1 MIDWRRVVELAEGLP
16 EVQPGY
22 SYGTPALKLRNKLI
36 ARLREDGQTL
46 VVRADIDERD
56 VLIAA
61 APEKFFLTPHYQ
73 AHPWVLVRLGRVDA
87 DELREL
93 LTDAWRLRA
102 PKRLAARL
110 DAAGRPSPTGSPA
123 PSPTRALDRAGSRG
137 LRGRAKDAISRT
149 SERSDRS
156 SGRRRTDGA

>member
-1 MIDWRRVVELAEGLP
+1 MIEWPRVVELAESLP

-46 VVRADIDERD
+46 VVRANIDERD
-56 VLIAA
+56 GLIAA

-73 AHPWVLVRLGRVDA
+73 AHPWVLVRLGRVEA

-102 PKRLAARL
+102 SKRLAARL
-110 DAAGRPSPTGSPA
+110 EASRGPSDAAGPSRS
-123 PSPTRALDRAGSRG
+123 
-137 LRGRAKDAISRT
+137 LRDRAKDAIGRT
-149 SERSDRS
+149 SERSDRP
-156 SGRRRTDGA
+156 SGRGRTGGA

>member
-1 MIDWRRVVELAEGLP
+1 MIQWRRVVELAESLP

-36 ARLREDGQTL
+36 ARLREDGETL
-46 VVRADIDERD
+46 VVRTDIDERD
-56 VLIAA
+56 GLIAA

-87 DELREL
+87 DELLGL

-110 DAAGRPSPTGSPA
+110 AASSGPTSPSSP
-123 PSPTRALDRAGSRG
+123 SRN
-137 LRGRAKDAISRT
+137 RRERAKDAISRA
-149 SERSDRS
+149 SERSNRP
-156 SGRRRTDGA
+156 SGRRRTDRA

>member
-1 MIDWRRVVELAEGLP
+1 MIDWPRVVELSASLP
-16 EVQPGY
+16 EVEPGY

-36 ARLREDGQTL
+36 ARLREDGETL
-46 VVRADIDERD
+46 VVRVDVDEREM
-56 VLIAA
+56 LIAA

-102 PKRLAARL
+102 PKRLVARRE
-110 DAAGRPSPTGSPA
+110 AAGGPASPP
-123 PSPTRALDRAGSRG
+123 SRG
-137 LRGRAKDAISRT
+137 LRDRAKDAIGRT
-149 SERSDRS
+149 PAPSDRP
-156 SGRRRTDGA
+156 SGRRRTDRA

>member
-1 MIDWRRVVELAEGLP
+1 MIEWPRVVELAESLP

-36 ARLREDGQTL
+36 ARLREDGETL

-56 VLIAA
+56 GLIAA
-61 APEKFFLTPHYQ
+61 APDKFFLTPHYQ

-87 DELREL
+87 DELRDL

-110 DAAGRPSPTGSPA
+110 EVAGPPPPPSP
-123 PSPTRALDRAGSRG
+123 SRNI
-137 LRGRAKDAISRT
+137 RGRAKDAVSRA
-149 SERSDRS
+149 SARSGRP
-156 SGRRRTDGA
+156 SGRRRTDRA

>member
-1 MIDWRRVVELAEGLP
+1 MIDWPRVLELAESLP

-36 ARLREDGQTL
+36 ARLREDGETL
-46 VVRADIDERD
+46 VLRADVEERD
-56 VLIAA
+56 VLIQA

-73 AHPWVLVRLGRVDA
+73 AHPWVLVRLSRVDP

-93 LTDAWRLRA
+93 LAEAWRLRA

-110 DAAGRPSPTGSPA
+110 GEPGVDPPRSLRERARDA
-123 PSPTRALDRAGSRG
+123 LSRV
-137 LRGRAKDAISRT
+137 
-149 SERSDRS
+149 SEK
-156 SGRRRTDGA
+156 SGRSAGG